1 MDLFWGSLPWGFLPG
16 GIYNTDNKREWV
28 QIKYKKNTNRKQIQ
42 IPGEWRNGVQFSD
55 SSPDLPLLPGSGL
68 SPLHRLNINHNQPL
82 SSSSSLQNYH
92 HCYKQV
98 WRAQATLRETAC
110 VDCKLHHHATRS
122 VFKTLNFENLK
133 KKKVK
138 LIVNCKL
145 QIAPSCHQV
154 SLQILTFWNF
164 KKPGESSK
172 L

>member
-1 MDLFWGSLPWGFLPG
+1 MSTNKIQKKHKQETNTNSRRVEERGAIFGFLTGLAFVAWIGSL
-16 GIYNTDNKREWV
+16 
-28 QIKYKKNTNRKQIQ
+28 
-42 IPGEWRNGVQFSD
+42 
-55 SSPDLPLLPGSGL
+55 SSY
-68 SPLHRLNINHNQPL
+68 RLNINHNQPL

-154 SLQILTFWNF
+154 SLQILTF
-164 KKPGESSK
+164 
-172 L
+172 